1 LMGATLRL
9 ELPARFVDSDSA
21 TVQIVPPEGPEVW
34 VDFDLTG
41 LR

>member
-1 LMGATLRL
+1 MRL
-9 ELPARFVDSDSA
+9 EIPARFVDSDLA
-21 TVQIVPPEGPEVW
+21 TMHVVPPEGPEVW